1 VTLTGRLDHRLAPVD
16 GYDRT
21 AGRDEL
27 RKRRG
32 VVPEPTTD
40 LKYSA
45 PGNGAEQF
53 ITLALAVGEKR
64 ERVNQRQTTREQRE
78 IRGAVDA
85 LKSRSEVIGHV
96 FPLSS
101 SIHSLLRGEFG
112 SRNSEDR
119 IVHAW

>member
-1 VTLTGRLDHRLAPVD
+1 MLQHPIDPAGIETRIVERQMSCVGDVERQAGNVTVTPAGRLDHRLAPVD
-16 GYDRT
+16 GCDRT

-64 ERVNQRQTTREQRE
+64 ERVN
-78 IRGAVDA
+78 
-85 LKSRSEVIGHV
+85 
-96 FPLSS
+96 
-101 SIHSLLRGEFG
+101 
-112 SRNSEDR
+112 
-119 IVHAW
+119 